1 MVVYVLI
8 SALTWCGQAEGSLVY
23 IVRPKLKLN
32 KTRLRNE
39 IPTLSGVVAHASNL
53 NTLGGKGR

>member
-32 KTRLRNE
+32 KTRLLNE
-39 IPTLSGVVAHASNL
+39 IPTLSGVVANSNL
-53 NTLGGKGR
+53 NTLGGRGR